1 MVELITCLLSISL
14 CLYVLT
20 DWNIL
25 SQKDEIMDDW
35 TAFDGGGRI
44 LHQRPLNLTTGHHRC
59 HHRAPWKPLSTKSVH
74 RNCFRNCVLQH
85 RPLLIGFHAV
95 IRFTHTIVSIPGW
108 SWCCVGVKSCGV
120 SGLYPILLFWPP
132 EASGGWAVFHQ
143 TYLNKSL
150 WDNTPLKFKDKN
162 IRFVLSFNSWNL
174 ANLVFISEAKLIH
187 IMCQRK

>member
-1 MVELITCLLSISL
+1 
-14 CLYVLT
+14 
-20 DWNIL
+20 
-25 SQKDEIMDDW
+25 MDDW
-35 TAFDGGGRI
+35 TAFEDRGRI
-44 LHQRPLNLTTGHHRC
+44 LHQRPLNLTTGLHRC
-59 HHRAPWKPLSTKSVH
+59 HHRASWKHDFCPPPLSTESVH
-74 RNCFRNCVLQH
+74 GNCFRKCVLQH

-150 WDNTPLKFKDKN
+150 WDNTPLKFKDKY
-162 IRFVLSFNSWNL
+162 IPFVLSFNSWCLLECEPCFYLRSQSDTYNVSKKRIQNVRPQ
-174 ANLVFISEAKLIH
+174 A
-187 IMCQRK
+187 